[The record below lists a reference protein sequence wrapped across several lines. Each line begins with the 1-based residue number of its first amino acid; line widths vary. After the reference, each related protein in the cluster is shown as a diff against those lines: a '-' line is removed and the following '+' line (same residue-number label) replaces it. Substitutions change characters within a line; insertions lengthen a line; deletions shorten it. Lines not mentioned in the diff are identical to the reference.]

1 MRVPLEGKYK
11 FQVNTYLKS
20 TQGHYKTI
28 REGSFLKVTLG
39 YVGKIKKKKNELIR
53 NFHSKKLSMQYQ
65 FQKPFFTFHSDMKSS
80 CIKKLNKDGI
90 FQMHN

>member
-11 FQVNTYLKS
+11 FLVNTYLKS

-39 YVGKIKKKKNELIR
+39 YVGKIKKKK
-53 NFHSKKLSMQYQ
+53 
-65 FQKPFFTFHSDMKSS
+65 
-80 CIKKLNKDGI
+80 LN
-90 FQMHN
+90 

>member
-28 REGSFLKVTLG
+28 RKGSFLKVTLG
-39 YVGKIKKKKNELIR
+39 YVGKIKKKK
-53 NFHSKKLSMQYQ
+53 
-65 FQKPFFTFHSDMKSS
+65 
-80 CIKKLNKDGI
+80 LN
-90 FQMHN
+90 